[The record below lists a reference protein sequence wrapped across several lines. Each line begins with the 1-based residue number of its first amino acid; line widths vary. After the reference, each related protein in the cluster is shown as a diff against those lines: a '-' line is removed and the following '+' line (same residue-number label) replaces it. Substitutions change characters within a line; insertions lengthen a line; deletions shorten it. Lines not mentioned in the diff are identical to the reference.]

1 MKLHRNKIVEVLF
14 ALYAYNG
21 HKTSV
26 EVSSIQGTKFMSY
39 LKFAFKNR
47 KIKI

>member
-14 ALYAYNG
+14 ALYAHND

-26 EVSSIQGTKFMSY
+26 GVSSIQGTKFMSY
-39 LKFAFKNR
+39 LKFAFNR